1 MTGEYENVVVIG
13 LGLAAAEAVK
23 ALIPKLP
30 ADHRIVAVAEN
41 EGYWPIA
48 SLRAAVVPVSSS
60 AAPALYEMADSE
72 LTCSRAG
79 VGGQARRVCRSADS
93 SRIPTRVAQGHEC
106 GRAKRT

>member
-1 MTGEYENVVVIG
+1 MNQEHKNIVVVG

-60 AAPALYEMADSE
+60 AAASLYRGTDSK
-72 LTCSRAG
+72 LTSG
-79 VGGQARRVCRSADS
+79 
-93 SRIPTRVAQGHEC
+93 
-106 GRAKRT
+106 